1 MKKMHYISPQIVT
14 IPIKVRPLLTGS
26 PFMEGE
32 TISEFMEGETISE
45 GEVDDVPEED
55 WDDEEE
61 GL

>member
-1 MKKMHYISPQIVT
+1 MKKMHYIKPKVVT

-32 TISEFMEGETISE
+32 TISGEG
-45 GEVDDVPEED
+45 VYDVPIED
-55 WDDEEE
+55 WDDEE